1 MLLANKL
8 VEKIFDPCNAK
19 EHYQLFIEKKN
30 TNTQSISH
38 SKTLENPNI
47 ADVKPIIT
55 EHAKTSQKLSKTIKQ
70 AKKVGSNS
78 HLYSDTK
85 KVENFLNKKNVKIT
99 SICF

>member
-1 MLLANKL
+1 MLKNTINYLLK
-8 VEKIFDPCNAK
+8 
-19 EHYQLFIEKKN
+19 KKN

-55 EHAKTSQKLSKTIKQ
+55 DHAKTSQKLSKTIKQ